1 MSDEERE
8 FEKRKLVLIR
18 KMITNDFEEVCA
30 NYVKDGGWTSVE
42 ELDTWFTNSL
52 KAYDELQ
59 ASIKD
64 YYDQKMYS

>member
-18 KMITNDFEEVCA
+18 KMVQTDFEEVCA
-30 NYVKDGGWTSVE
+30 NYVKDGGWTNVQ
-42 ELDTWFTNSL
+42 ELDEWFTNNL

-59 ASIKD
+59 STIKD
-64 YYDQKMYS
+64 YYDQKIYS